1 MPVSPQNLAAI
12 WRECAAGLGLLAR
25 ARCDTP
31 EDCVQEA
38 FLKLAQQPTLPP
50 NPRAWLVQVVRNLAI
65 NSARLRN
72 RQISR
77 EERYVRMRP
86 EWFVSESI
94 DTAVAAKQLQQAL
107 QKLEPE
113 YRELVVA
120 HLWNGLTFRQIA
132 EAFDISPSKAHRD
145 YMSAIESLRSNITTN
160 EIER

>member
-1 MPVSPQNLAAI
+1 
-12 WRECAAGLGLLAR
+12 
-25 ARCDTP
+25 
-31 EDCVQEA
+31 
-38 FLKLAQQPTLPP
+38 
-50 NPRAWLVQVVRNLAI
+50 
-65 NSARLRN
+65 
-72 RQISR
+72 
-77 EERYVRMRP
+77 MRP

>member
-65 NSARLRN
+65 NSARLRS

-94 DTAVAAKQLQQAL
+94 DPTVAAKKLQQAL